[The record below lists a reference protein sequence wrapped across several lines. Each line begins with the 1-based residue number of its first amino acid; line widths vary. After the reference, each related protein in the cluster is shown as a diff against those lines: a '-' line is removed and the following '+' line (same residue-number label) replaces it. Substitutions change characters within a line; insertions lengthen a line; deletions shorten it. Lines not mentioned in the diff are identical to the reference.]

1 MGTGL
6 CVGDGLCAEPELPD
20 RVGRGD
26 LCRGVFDG
34 LGEVG
39 LGVGVG
45 DVGFGVGLGD
55 VGVGVGVGE
64 LGVGV
69 ALGLGDDDDGLGVAD
84 AVGLALAAG
93 LTDAVAAAAGE
104 RATVPATRTPGI
116 VSRRMRADRRRL
128 AAAAQGR
135 TGFVAEIFASKLAA
149 APAHAVR
156 DPRQA
161 G

>member
-1 MGTGL
+1 M
-6 CVGDGLCAEPELPD
+6 CAGPELPD

-34 LGEVG
+34 LGDVG

-69 ALGLGDDDDGLGVAD
+69 ALGLGDDDDDDGLGVAD
-84 AVGLALAAG
+84 AVVGLALAVG
-93 LTDAVAAAAGE
+93 LTDAAASAAGE

-135 TGFVAEIFASKLAA
+135 TGLVAEIFASKLAA
-149 APAHAVR
+149 APAHTVR
-156 DPRQA
+156 DLRQA

>member
-1 MGTGL
+1 
-6 CVGDGLCAEPELPD
+6 
-20 RVGRGD
+20 GD

-34 LGEVG
+34 LGDVGFGVGFGEVG
-39 LGVGVG
+39 FGVGVG
-45 DVGFGVGLGD
+45 DVGVGVGLGD

-84 AVGLALAAG
+84 ADVALGLAAG
-93 LTDAVAAAAGE
+93 LTDAAAAAAGE
-104 RATVPATRTPGI
+104 RTTVPATRRPGI
-116 VSRRMRADRRRL
+116 VNRLVRTDQRPSAATDQSRGRL
-128 AAAAQGR
+128 
-135 TGFVAEIFASKLAA
+135 VAEIFASKLAV
-149 APAHAVR
+149 APARAVR